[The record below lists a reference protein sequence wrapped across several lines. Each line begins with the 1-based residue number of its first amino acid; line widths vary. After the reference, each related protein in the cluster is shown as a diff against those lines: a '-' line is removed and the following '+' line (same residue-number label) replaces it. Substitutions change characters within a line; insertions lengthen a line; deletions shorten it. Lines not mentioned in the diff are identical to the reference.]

1 MHATSCVLATK
12 KFQMGR
18 LEAQQVIQRLLDHL
32 GIKAPTLARE
42 LDVLYRRVYDIQ
54 SGKTKKV
61 SGDLAKKI
69 VARYPDVS
77 LSWLLT
83 GEGDMLTGATTQT
96 GGHHSV
102 QMRGVSARGNVSVHT
117 ASVSDEE
124 QTELATMRAQLRV
137 KDRTIESLLAQ
148 IDKLTTAL
156 TTR

>member
-117 ASVSDEE
+117 ANE
-124 QTELATMRAQLRV
+124 RLRTLQKV
-137 KDRTIESLLAQ
+137 LGYTSQQAFADALGIKQGSKY
-148 IDKLTTAL
+148 DKY
-156 TTR
+156 RDKNSI